1 MQANPVV
8 WFEIYVQDMDRARA
22 FYETVFDCRLEALGA
37 PDGEAGGM
45 QTPCRSCHVGLR
57 KFAPD

>member
-37 PDGEAGGM
+37 PDGEAGGWN
-45 QTPCRSCHVGLR
+45 
-57 KFAPD
+57 APAPPVQPAPW